1 MFQIDDRRFNRLAL
15 LGLAAGFLL
24 LIAAFAA
31 AITTF
36 ALNQS
41 SAERVRHTYKVVD
54 QLSQL
59 ETQLERAEAG
69 RRGYLLAQSP
79 YRLDVYRI
87 NAALTPQTLD
97 GLAAMVA
104 DNPDQ
109 VRLIAPLRTLVE
121 RQLSELSTSIGLAR
135 SGRTAEARRQ
145 FEAGSA
151 ATTIRRIRTLT
162 ADLRRAE
169 YALLDER
176 SEREQASLSAVQ
188 LVLAFTGLMLLLVG
202 AGSFWL
208 VRRYTKDL
216 TAARDRLHLLNTDL
230 EGAVRARTAQLQ
242 RANEEIQRFA
252 YIVSHDLRS
261 PLVNI
266 MGFTA
271 ELQTASEQLSQTFER
286 IQGLQPD
293 LLDAP
298 ARLAIKEDL
307 PEAVGFI
314 RSSTQKMDRLI
325 NAILRLSREGRR
337 SLNPDHLLMDRV
349 VAEIIASFEQQL
361 AAKGARVSIAG
372 PLPDLHSD
380 RVAVEQIL
388 SNLVEN
394 AIKYGRSD
402 GTAEIRIE
410 GQRNGGE
417 VTFAVSD
424 NGRGVA
430 PGDHDRIFDLFRRS
444 GAQDQP
450 GEGLGLA
457 HARALAYRLG
467 GTVTIDSALGEGS
480 TFRLILP
487 VTYSDREAAA

>member
-372 PLPDLHSD
+372 RLPDLHSD

-487 VTYSDREAAA
+487 VTYSDREASA

>member
-430 PGDHDRIFDLFRRS
+430 PGDHDRVFDLFRRS

-487 VTYSDREAAA
+487 VTYSDREASA